1 MLFISLSLSVPYGSC
16 VSAGYAHVDVP
27 RRVEHDDAALA
38 EHREV
43 EVAQVAV
50 DPLLGLD
57 LLLLQVQP
65 VGAELLLLVL
75 LVDLV
80 VDVLAVVHVPA
91 GVQVR
96 AVAERV
102 VGVRHDDLLE
112 VDVFAHLAQRPVHL
126 ALVFRA
132 VLAEV
137 DVLVVLLLELPS
149 AQATASMMSLVV

>member
-1 MLFISLSLSVPYGSC
+1 M
-16 VSAGYAHVDVP
+16 DVP
-27 RRVEHDDAALA
+27 RRVQHDHVALA

-57 LLLLQVQP
+57 RLVLEVQP
-65 VGAELLLLVL
+65 VCAELFFLVL

-80 VDVLAVVHVPA
+80 VDVLAVVHVSA

-96 AVAERV
+96 AVAQRV

-112 VDVFAHLAQRPVHL
+112 VDVSADLAQRPVHL
-126 ALVFRA
+126 ALVFRP

-137 DVLVVLLLELPS
+137 DVFVVFLFELRHGRVPPR
-149 AQATASMMSLVV
+149 

>member
-1 MLFISLSLSVPYGSC
+1 M
-16 VSAGYAHVDVP
+16 DVP
-27 RRVEHDDAALA
+27 GGVQHDHAALA
-38 EHREV
+38 ENREV

-50 DPLLGLD
+50 DPLLRLD
-57 LLLLQVQP
+57 LLVLQVQP
-65 VGAELLLLVL
+65 VRAELFFLVL

-80 VDVLAVVHVPA
+80 VDVLAVVHVSA

-112 VDVFAHLAQRPVHL
+112 VDVFADLAQRPVHL
-126 ALVFRA
+126 ALVLRA

-137 DVLVVLLLELPS
+137 DVLVVFLLELR
-149 AQATASMMSLVV
+149 QAGLPLR